1 MSTRKIAVAIVH
13 GVGDTKPDFA
23 EGMIAELRARFAK
36 ATGADATTALICQPV
51 YWGPI
56 LQTPENELWSRLRAG
71 GDLDFTSLRRFM
83 VSFAADALAYQP
95 AEGEA
100 DKYEEI
106 HAKYAAAL
114 CWLSGNAGPEAPLV
128 VISHSLGTI
137 ISSNYFYD
145 LTRPRRLVSAA
156 VREEMN
162 PRTTPLE
169 RGETLTYFV
178 TMGSPIAL
186 WSLRYDDFG
195 TPLALPPAGMAA
207 DYPELAKVAA
217 WDNFYDPDD
226 IIGYPL
232 KSLNE
237 AYGATVTRDLPVNAG
252 NLLTSW
258 NPASHIGYWTDDDVT
273 KPVTERLVQLWR
285 AIGN

>member
-1 MSTRKIAVAIVH
+1 MSTKIAVAIVH

-23 EGMIAELRARFAK
+23 EGMIDELHARFAK
-36 ATGADATTALICQPV
+36 ATGVDAETTLICQPV

-56 LQTPENELWSRLRAG
+56 LQTPENELWRRLRAG

-95 AEGEA
+95 VEGEA
-100 DKYEEI
+100 DKYEQI
-106 HAKYAAAL
+106 HAKYAASL
-114 CWLSGNAGPEAPLV
+114 RWLADNAGPGAPLV

-162 PRTTPLE
+162 TRTTPLE

-178 TMGSPIAL
+178 TMGSPLAL
-186 WSLRYDDFG
+186 WSLRYEDFG
-195 TPLALPPAGMAA
+195 TPLPMPPAGLAR
-207 DYPELAKVAA
+207 DYPRLAQVAA

-232 KSLNE
+232 KTLNA
-237 AYGATVTRDLPVNAG
+237 AYKKTVTRDLPVNAG
-252 NLLTSW
+252 DLLTSW

-273 KPVTERLVQLWR
+273 KPIAERLVKIWR
-285 AIGN
+285 AVQA

>member
-1 MSTRKIAVAIVH
+1 MSAIAVAIVH

-36 ATGADATTALICQPV
+36 ATGADAATALICRPV

-56 LQTPENELWSRLRAG
+56 LQVPENELWKRLRAG
-71 GDLDFTSLRRFM
+71 GDLDFTKLRRFM

-95 AEGEA
+95 VEGEA
-100 DKYEEI
+100 DKYELI
-106 HAKYAAAL
+106 HAKYAATLHELARD
-114 CWLSGNAGPEAPLV
+114 AGPTAPLV

-145 LTRPRRLVSAA
+145 LSRPRQLVSPA
-156 VREEMN
+156 VREEMSE
-162 PRTTPLE
+162 RLTPLE
-169 RGETLTYFV
+169 RGETLAYFA

-186 WSLRYDDFG
+186 WSLRYPDFG
-195 TPLALPPAGMAA
+195 RPLEFPHPKLPAALAGA
-207 DYPELAKVAA
+207 VA

-237 AYGATVTRDLPVNAG
+237 HYKRVVTRDVAANSG
-252 NLLTSW
+252 GLLSSW
-258 NPASHIGYWTDDDVT
+258 NPASHTGYWTDNDVT
-273 KPVTERLVQLWR
+273 APIAERLVKLWR
-285 AIGN
+285 ANLNA

>member
-1 MSTRKIAVAIVH
+1 MSTPLAVAIVH

-23 EGMIAELRARFAK
+23 EGMIDELRARFAK
-36 ATGADATTALICQPV
+36 ATDADADTTLICRPI

-56 LQTPENELWSRLRAG
+56 LQVPENKLWQRLRAG

-95 AEGEA
+95 VEGEA
-100 DKYEEI
+100 DKYEQI
-106 HAKYAAAL
+106 HAEYAIGL
-114 CWLSGNAGPEAPLV
+114 RWLADNAGGDAPLV

-145 LTRPRRLVSAA
+145 LFHPRLITDA
-156 VREEMN
+156 VRDEMN
-162 PRTTPLE
+162 ARRTALE
-169 RGETLTYFV
+169 RGDTLTYFV

-186 WSLRYDDFG
+186 WSLRYEDFG
-195 TPLALPPAGMAA
+195 TPLEMPPARLPRRLK
-207 DYPELAKVAA
+207 DVAA

-232 KSLNE
+232 KTLNK
-237 AYGATVTRDLPVNAG
+237 AYGRTVTRDLAVNAG
-252 NLLTSW
+252 DLLTSW

-273 KPVTERLVQLWR
+273 KPIAERLVKIWR
-285 AIGN
+285 AVQA